1 MIRYVKPD
9 SEKFSKIKQIGI
21 KDIANSMSNTPQYKN
36 NVSWLQSLYL
46 KSPEIIVSDENK
58 IKHLPYGKQHPEIY
72 SIGLDA
78 LNLANKH
85 NKDYGATQEAKNQ
98 YDTYNKNT
106 LGGKTKKSKKRSKTK
121 KSKFTRRLKNKTK

>member
-1 MIRYVKPD
+1 MFRSVKPD
-9 SEKFSKIKQIGI
+9 SEKFNKIKQIGI
-21 KDIANSMSNTPQYKN
+21 KDIANSMSNTPQYKK

-58 IKHLPYGKQHPEIY
+58 IKHFPYGKEHPGIY
-72 SIGLDA
+72 RSGLTA
-78 LNLANKH
+78 INLANEY